1 MGFTGHGT
9 QAAALC
15 LSVVPCAVAKKSA
28 EPAAADVAAQEA
40 AVEMVAKGVLNP
52 GGEVWDGMEGFGW
65 NSLGSTTLDLPQ
77 NRQPKYRFAGAL
89 RKAVVGTLRMLAVG
103 SRVEIPIPSL
113 MQVGMFK
120 K

>member
-15 LSVVPCAVAKKSA
+15 LSVVPCAVAKSA

-52 GGEVWDGMEGFGW
+52 GGEVWDGMEGLVGSLIEVW
-65 NSLGSTTLDLPQ
+65 LEQLGSTTLDLPQ
-77 NRQPKYRFAGAL
+77 NRPKPKYRFAGAL
-89 RKAVVGTLRMLAVG
+89 RKSCRGG
-103 SRVEIPIPSL
+103 
-113 MQVGMFK
+113 
-120 K
+120 